1 MALGLGAVAG
11 ASNVA
16 WLDAGPQVSSP
27 RGVIAGPHWVPL
39 RPPKYQVTAGDGAFE
54 VAVKTTSAPPVT
66 LGFVGVMLTV
76 GVWVLPPLG
85 CVAMHPTIDSK
96 PTNKTIARYPA
107 GSLKFSNG
115 TLGRTQKL

>member
-1 MALGLGAVAG
+1 
-11 ASNVA
+11 
-16 WLDAGPQVSSP
+16 
-27 RGVIAGPHWVPL
+27 VPV

-85 CVAMHPTIDSK
+85 FVAMQPTIENK
-96 PTNKTIARYPA
+96 PKNRTTARYPA
-107 GSLKFSNG
+107 GSLRFSNG
-115 TLGRTQKL
+115 TLGHTQNYKNYGE